1 MNFDEKE
8 MLVRIDE
15 RVKHIRVDVKNIST
29 RVEGFS
35 KTFVSWT
42 ALKFVLGALVVLFAG
57 IKLFASNAIDA
68 LFALL

>member
-1 MNFDEKE
+1 MDQDDREL
-8 MLVRIDE
+8 LVRIDE
-15 RVKHIRVDVKNIST
+15 RVEHIRVDMKSILT
-29 RVEGFS
+29 RTNEFS

-42 ALKFVLGALVVLFAG
+42 ALKFVLGALIVLFAG